1 MSLYLEIDL
10 QHENKCSDIS
20 ILDLTFIPNTP
31 LNSSYI
37 FFFDKK
43 TSFFVMLK
51 KSNKN
56 FTIKNILIETF
67 LNKIKI
73 NY

>member
-37 FFFDKK
+37 FFLIKK
-43 TSFFVMLK
+43 QV
-51 KSNKN
+51 
-56 FTIKNILIETF
+56 F
-67 LNKIKI
+67 LLC
-73 NY
+73 